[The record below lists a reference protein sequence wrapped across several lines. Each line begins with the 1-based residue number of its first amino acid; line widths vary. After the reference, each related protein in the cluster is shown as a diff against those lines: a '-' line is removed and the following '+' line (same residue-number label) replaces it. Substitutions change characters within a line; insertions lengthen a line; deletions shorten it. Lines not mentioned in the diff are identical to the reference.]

1 MALIDPRRR
10 IARLEAERVRLA
22 LSLVDTLAED
32 RMYCQV
38 VGQCIGLKH
47 AIDEL
52 KKEIDED
59 DDQS

>member
-10 IARLEAERVRLA
+10 IALLDTMRTKLA
-22 LSLVDTLAED
+22 LSLVDTLVDD

-38 VGQCIGLKH
+38 VGQCMGLKS

-59 DDQS
+59 DDEA